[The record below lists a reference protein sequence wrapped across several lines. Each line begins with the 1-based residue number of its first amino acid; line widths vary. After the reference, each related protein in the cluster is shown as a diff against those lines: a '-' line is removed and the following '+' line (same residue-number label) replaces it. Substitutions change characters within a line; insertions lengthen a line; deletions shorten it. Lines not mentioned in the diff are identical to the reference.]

1 MVRIVVRIG
10 FGCGGGGAR
19 GCTAA
24 VCRFGVPAVYGG
36 LGVCAEGSGR
46 SVRSPLSSPEG
57 RDRGFA
63 AFRPARTMA
72 CCGRRGGCIRRGCLL
87 RRCSG
92 KLEGL
97 SAIRR
102 ELSLRPNEHE
112 VILLRTEEIRM
123 VFLTYSA
130 ANRMCRDARSSR
142 RRIDSRLRQDVFDGS
157 RYGLFEPEIR
167 STEDPPV
174 FTMRSS
180 GCSFVIESPMACLPA
195 GVLRRGRWKE
205 SGALPKPVSALP

>member
-10 FGCGGGGAR
+10 FGCGGGRCAR
-19 GCTAA
+19 M
-24 VCRFGVPAVYGG
+24 YGRG
-36 LGVCAEGSGR
+36 LQIRRTGRLRRSR
-46 SVRSPLSSPEG
+46 SVRRRVGKERAFAPLLS
-57 RDRGFA
+57 RGSGSGICSVPAGSDDGLLWA
-63 AFRPARTMA
+63 AR
-72 CCGRRGGCIRRGCLL
+72 GCIRRGCPL